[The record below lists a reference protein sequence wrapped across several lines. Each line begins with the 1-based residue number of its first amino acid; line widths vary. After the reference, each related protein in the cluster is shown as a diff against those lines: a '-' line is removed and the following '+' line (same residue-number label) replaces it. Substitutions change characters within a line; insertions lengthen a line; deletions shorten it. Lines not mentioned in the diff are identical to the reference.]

1 MPSRRIARENE
12 LLLRPL
18 GFIVIGRRKQG
29 SLSAATKIGGKILG
43 RPPPSPPN
51 HGPRRGPDGAVLGS
65 LASPSSIHTLVS
77 TVRPSQLNP
86 ASHTTHHAHTACAMR
101 SRPTTP
107 SPRLALGAL
116 ACLAALVE
124 LAGADATY
132 KFVTEPTPTNFQGF
146 FPDGPKTERIN
157 CASTESF
164 STWSKWAA
172 CCKTNEA
179 CGFISRCSAGV
190 VTEPNGKTGTWC
202 VPSPPPPISPPSS
215 ADIPTHRAA
224 QQASQTATL

>member
-1 MPSRRIARENE
+1 
-12 LLLRPL
+12 
-18 GFIVIGRRKQG
+18 
-29 SLSAATKIGGKILG
+29 
-43 RPPPSPPN
+43 
-51 HGPRRGPDGAVLGS
+51 
-65 LASPSSIHTLVS
+65 
-77 TVRPSQLNP
+77 
-86 ASHTTHHAHTACAMR
+86 MR

-116 ACLAALVE
+116 ACLAALVQ

-190 VTEPNGKTGTWC
+190 LTEPNGKTGTWC
-202 VPSPPPPISPPSS
+202 VPSPPPYFPAI
-215 ADIPTHRAA
+215 IG
-224 QQASQTATL
+224 

>member
-1 MPSRRIARENE
+1 MQMPSRRIARENK

-18 GFIVIGRRKQG
+18 GFIVIGRRQQG
-29 SLSAATKIGGKILG
+29 SLSAAIKIGGKIPVWPF
-43 RPPPSPPN
+43 PPTAVRDVN
-51 HGPRRGPDGAVLGS
+51 RTGGPWALHLSTP
-65 LASPSSIHTLVS
+65 SIHPLVS

-86 ASHTTHHAHTACAMR
+86 ASHTTCAMR

-116 ACLAALVE
+116 ACLAALVQ

-190 VTEPNGKTGTWC
+190 VTEPNGKTGKWC
-202 VPSPPPPISPPSS
+202 VPSSPPPPLSPITS
-215 ADIPTHRAA
+215 
-224 QQASQTATL
+224 